1 VSGLTQTLYA
11 NSAKRT
17 TRKATTRACRMLI
30 KRLLGCWVPLR
41 AGAIHPLWKGEICNF
56 QGTSAEPRQE
66 QNPPALYSVYLTGQ
80 VA

>member
-1 VSGLTQTLYA
+1 MSGLTQTLYA

-41 AGAIHPLWKGEICNF
+41 AGAIHPLWKVR
-56 QGTSAEPRQE
+56 SAIFKERRRSLGKNRTRQR
-66 QNPPALYSVYLTGQ
+66 YIRSI
-80 VA
+80 